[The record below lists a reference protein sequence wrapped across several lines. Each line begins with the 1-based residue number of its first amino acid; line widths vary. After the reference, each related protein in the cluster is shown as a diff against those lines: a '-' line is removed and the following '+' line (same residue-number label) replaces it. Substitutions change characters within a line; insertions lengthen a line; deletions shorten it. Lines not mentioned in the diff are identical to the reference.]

1 MRTVDRD
8 VVEEALSWAYSMA
21 VKSPDPSSQNGAIIE
36 AGCTSTGY
44 STAYGYNYIPEGVPQ
59 TYENRRLKYQR
70 IQHAERDAIFDAAK
84 EGVITNGATLYC
96 PWASCRDCALAIIC
110 SGIEKVVVHKER
122 MAIDHANWDTSISEA
137 WDWLRGAGIDIVSF
151 SGRVDS
157 NPILIS
163 GRRWSPRELRFL
175 DT

>member
-1 MRTVDRD
+1 MNYLDRD
-8 VVEEALSWAYSMA
+8 GDEEMLSWAYNMA
-21 VKSPDPSSQNGAIIE
+21 VKSPDPSSQNGAVIDGDGAAI
-36 AGCTSTGY
+36 
-44 STAYGYNYIPEGVPQ
+44 AYGYNYIPVGVPQ

-84 EGVITNGATLYC
+84 EGIITNGATLYC

-110 SGIEKVVVHKER
+110 CGIEKVVVHKER
-122 MAIDHANWDTSISEA
+122 MDLDHANWGASIAEA
-137 WDWLRGAGIDIVSF
+137 WDWLRGAGVDIVSY

-157 NPILIS
+157 NPILVS